1 MTETCDLLAV
11 YVVDAVSADEREEVE
26 AHLGGCAACLAEIGR
41 LADTAAAMAETT
53 AVAPPVGLRTQLL
66 AEITR
71 TPQLEPATAPQSDP
85 GEDAAAD
92 RAAARAATA
101 QLGGV
106 IQLDQRRRS
115 GRRSVLQWG
124 LAAAAVGVVGAG
136 AVGTITGWRAAG
148 RRSDA
153 MAAQMDLLAAPDAKL
168 IPVALKVGG
177 QASYLVS
184 KTQNRALFLAE
195 NLPAL
200 PAGKVFQQWTVI
212 NARPAPDVTFTSVDE
227 PIWLTGDLA
236 GAEALAVSV
245 ESSAFAATQPTA
257 DAILGVAEI

>member
-1 MTETCDLLAV
+1 VTETCDLLAV
-11 YVVDAVSADEREEVE
+11 YVVDAVSADERDEFET
-26 AHLGGCAACLAEIGR
+26 HLGGCDACLAEIGL

-71 TPQLEPATAPQSDP
+71 TPQLGPVDTAPQSDR
-85 GEDAAAD
+85 GDAASAD
-92 RAAARAATA
+92 RAAAHAASA

-106 IQLDQRRRS
+106 TQLDRHRRP

-124 LAAAAVGVVGAG
+124 LAAATVGVVGAG

-153 MAAQMDLLAAPDAKL
+153 MAAQKDLLAAPDAQL
-168 IPVALKVGG
+168 IPVALKDGG
-177 QASYLVS
+177 QGSYLVS

-195 NLPAL
+195 SLPAL
-200 PAGKVFQQWTVI
+200 PAGKLFQQWTVI
-212 NARPAPDVTFTSVDE
+212 NARPAPDVTFTSADE
-227 PIWLTGDLA
+227 PVWLTGDVA

-245 ESSAFAATQPTA
+245 ESSAVAATQPTA
-257 DAILGVAEI
+257 ILGLAKL